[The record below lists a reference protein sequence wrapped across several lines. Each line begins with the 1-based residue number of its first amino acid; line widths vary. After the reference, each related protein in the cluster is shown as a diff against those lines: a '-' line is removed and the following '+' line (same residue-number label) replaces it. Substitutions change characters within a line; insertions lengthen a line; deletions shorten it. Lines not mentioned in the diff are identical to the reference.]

1 MTNLFLHG
9 YTFLHGTTKEQGPE
23 TCSVLTLCSMVQ
35 PCISSVVSTFRS
47 WFHRGFM
54 WSFDWLCHNVLKIT
68 GSFRRKKV
76 SWYWL
81 VELVFGVVIS
91 RPTTTMMDGGEGEGM
106 VIGAGGGLVTALN
119 VDVYHMTEP
128 K

>member
-1 MTNLFLHG
+1 
-9 YTFLHGTTKEQGPE
+9 
-23 TCSVLTLCSMVQ
+23 
-35 PCISSVVSTFRS
+35 
-47 WFHRGFM
+47 M

-68 GSFRRKKV
+68 GSLRRKKV

-91 RPTTTMMDGGEGEGM
+91 RPTTTMMDGREGEGM

-119 VDVYHMTEP
+119 VDVWEFQSSGCGLWGGGLGGGGRGHIITV